1 MNNVAGAAR
10 VSAIQPSIFSVISE
24 LAGRHGAVNLGQG
37 FPDFDGP
44 EILKEE
50 VRRALSSGRNQYAPS
65 AGVKELRE
73 AVVAHQE
80 RFYGLRWD
88 PAKHVTVTCG
98 ATEGIFAAALALVNP
113 GDEVVMFEPFYD
125 SYVPAVE
132 MAGGS
137 CRFVPLCPPS
147 APGGSW
153 WFDEAELAAAFGPRT
168 RLVLLNSPHN
178 PTGKVFSRRELEQV
192 ASLALKWGAR
202 VVSDEVYEHLV
213 FAPASHV
220 PIATLPGMAERT
232 LTLGS
237 AGKTFSFTGWKV
249 GWATGP
255 QDMRD
260 ALQSVHQFVTFSTP
274 APFQLAAAVGL
285 GLPDAW
291 YADFVADYR
300 RRRDKLAAMLEAVGL
315 RPHLTEG
322 TYFVL
327 ADLSGTGFTDDA
339 EFCRWLITEAGVA
352 SIPPSS
358 LYSEAHR
365 AAGRG
370 AARFAFCKTDATLD
384 AAAERLARVGRIHRA
399 QGGRASG

>member
-1 MNNVAGAAR
+1 
-10 VSAIQPSIFSVISE
+10 
-24 LAGRHGAVNLGQG
+24 
-37 FPDFDGP
+37 
-44 EILKEE
+44 LKET
-50 VRRALSSGRNQYAPS
+50 VRAALDAGRNQYAPS

-80 RFYGLRWD
+80 RFYGLPFD
-88 PAKHVTVTCG
+88 PVKNVTITCG
-98 ATEGIFAAALALVNP
+98 ATEGIFAAALALVDP

-132 MAGGS
+132 MAGGT
-137 CRFVPLCPPS
+137 CRFVPLQPPRT
-147 APGGSW
+147 PGGSW
-153 WFDEAELAAAFGPRT
+153 WFDEAELAEAFGPRT

-178 PTGKVFSRRELEQV
+178 PTGKVFSRAELEQI
-192 ASLALKWGAR
+192 ASLALKWNAR
-202 VVSDEVYEHLV
+202 VLSDEVYEHLV
-213 FAPASHV
+213 FAPARHV
-220 PIATLPGMAERT
+220 PMAALPEMAART

-260 ALQSVHQFVTFSTP
+260 ALQAVHQFSTFATP

-291 YADFVADYR
+291 YEAFVTDYR
-300 RRRDKLAAMLEAVGL
+300 RRRDTLASMLGRVGL
-315 RPHLTEG
+315 SPYLTEG

-327 ADLSGTGFTDDA
+327 ADLSATGFTDDA
-339 EFCRWLITEAGVA
+339 EFCRWLITDVGVA
-352 SIPPSS
+352 AIPPSA
-358 LYSEAHR
+358 LYSDAHR

-370 AARFAFCKTDATLD
+370 TARFAFCKSEGTLD
-384 AAAERLARVGRIHRA
+384 AAAARLDRVGRIHRG
-399 QGGRASG
+399 QRGPSSG

>member
-1 MNNVAGAAR
+1 MSRTA
-10 VSAIQPSIFSVISE
+10 SASRIASIQPSIFSVISE

-44 EILKEE
+44 DLLKEE
-50 VRRALSSGRNQYAPS
+50 VRKALAAGRNQYSPS

-73 AVVAHQE
+73 AVVTHQE

-88 PAKHVTVTCG
+88 PVKNVTVTCG
-98 ATEGIFAAALALVNP
+98 ATEGLFAAALALVDP

-125 SYVPAVE
+125 SYVPAVD
-132 MAGGS
+132 MAGGV
-137 CRFVPLCPPS
+137 CKFVPLRPPRV
-147 APGGSW
+147 AGGSW

-178 PTGKVFSRRELEQV
+178 PTGKVFSRAELEQV

-213 FAPASHV
+213 FAPARHV
-220 PIATLPGMAERT
+220 PISTLPGMAERT

-260 ALQSVHQFVTFSTP
+260 ALQSVHQFVTFATP

-285 GLPDAW
+285 GLPDTW
-291 YADFVADYR
+291 YAEFVADYR
-300 RRRDKLAAMLEAVGL
+300 RRRDKLAAMLDGVGL
-315 RPHLTEG
+315 KPHLTEG

-327 ADLSGTGFTDDA
+327 ADLSATGFADDA
-339 EFCRWLITEAGVA
+339 EFCRWLITDVGVA
-352 SIPPSS
+352 SIPPSA

-365 AAGRG
+365 EAGRG
-370 AARFAFCKTDATLD
+370 TARFAFCKTDATLD
-384 AAAERLARVGRIHRA
+384 AAAERLGRAGRI
-399 QGGRASG
+399 QGAREGRASG